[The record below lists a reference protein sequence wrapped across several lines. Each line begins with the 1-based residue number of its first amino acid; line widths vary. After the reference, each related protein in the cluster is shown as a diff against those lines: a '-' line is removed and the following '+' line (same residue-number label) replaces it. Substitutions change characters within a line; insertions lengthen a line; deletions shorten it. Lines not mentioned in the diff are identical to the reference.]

1 MASLGFNVDP
11 SECAANGRSTR
22 ENTTSGICPNDGEPA
37 LARAPRAPRASK
49 PRSSSRGTFAIV
61 PDLSPRTC
69 ANEEAGAV
77 VFSLVDDDAT
87 DDLPDKQGDL
97 ARGFTRANAF
107 YVGNEA
113 LEKLDVVSAKM
124 CLERSKRDGEVT
136 CVKSCVDIVDSDFA
150 YAGQTPPF
158 GSATKKAIWA
168 MTGQVD
174 HPPNGAFHVAA
185 PGAWSCSET
194 APAIARGEDGT
205 ASASANWF
213 VAGEGV
219 ALRRGGSTDELFYPS
234 GACAGA
240 GAIEWDSFYVVVN
253 ATNPPG
259 FLPRR
264 FGFGDHLCAR
274 DGTTCA
280 PPSPAPPPP
289 PWARLS
295 TSYQSACALL
305 DGGVIK
311 CWGSNEYGQLGLGDT
326 SNRGDASAD
335 QMGDNL
341 PVVDLGTG
349 RTAKMIGGR
358 NFHACAVLDDDSV
371 KCWGQNYNGQL
382 GLGHSSNRGDASADQ
397 MGDNLPVVDLGPGRT
412 AKMIGVGNSHTCA
425 VLDDGSV
432 KCWGYNGNGQLGL
445 GDSSNRGQ
453 HADQMGD
460 DLDAVDLGPGRTA
473 KMISAGGYHTCAVL
487 DDDSVKCWGYNNRGQ
502 LGLCDGSNRGDG
514 PGEMGVNLD
523 AVDLGTGRT
532 AKMIAGGAFQTCAVL
547 DNDKV
552 KCWGSNGNGQLGLG
566 HTSDRGDGP
575 GEMGDALPAVDLGSG
590 RTAKM
595 ISAGIIHTC
604 AVLDDDSVKCWGSNE
619 YGQLGLGHTSNRGDG
634 YGEMGDALP
643 AVDLGPGRTAKMISA
658 GHRHTCAVLDDDSV
672 KCWGR
677 NDYGQLGLGDTSNR
691 GDGPGE
697 MGDALPV
704 VDLGTYVGKYGRD
717 LRVIS

>member
-1 MASLGFNVDP
+1 MDLGTGRTAKMISVSSHHTCALLDDYSLKCWGRNTYGQLGLGDTSNRGDGPGEMGDNLPAVIFGERLNMHPLPYSVRIHPCGCMASLGFNVDP

-22 ENTTSGICPNDGEPA
+22 DNTTSGICPNDGEPA
-37 LARAPRAPRASK
+37 LARALARPRASK

-124 CLERSKRDGEVT
+124 CVERSKRDGEVT

-205 ASASANWF
+205 AWASANWF

-259 FLPRR
+259 FLPGR

-295 TSYQSACALL
+295 TSAQSACALL

-311 CWGSNEYGQLGLGDT
+311 CWGYNDYGQLGLGDT
-326 SNRGDASAD
+326 SNRGDAPG

-341 PVVDLGTG
+341 PVVDLGTN
-349 RTAKMIGGR
+349 RTAKMIAGGGFTR
-358 NFHACAVLDDDSV
+358 VR
-371 KCWGQNYNGQL
+371 CWTTTR
-382 GLGHSSNRGDASADQ
+382 S
-397 MGDNLPVVDLGPGRT
+397 
-412 AKMIGVGNSHTCA
+412 
-425 VLDDGSV
+425 
-432 KCWGYNGNGQLGL
+432 
-445 GDSSNRGQ
+445 
-453 HADQMGD
+453 
-460 DLDAVDLGPGRTA
+460 
-473 KMISAGGYHTCAVL
+473 SAGGGTITA
-487 DDDSVKCWGYNNRGQ
+487 SS
-502 LGLCDGSNRGDG
+502 GSATLIDRGDG
-514 PGEMGVNLD
+514 PDEMGDALD

-532 AKMIAGGAFQTCAVL
+532 AKMIAGG
-547 DNDKV
+547 ND
-552 KCWGSNGNGQLGLG
+552 
-566 HTSDRGDGP
+566 
-575 GEMGDALPAVDLGSG
+575 
-590 RTAKM
+590 
-595 ISAGIIHTC
+595 HTC
-604 AVLDDDSVKCWGSNE
+604 AVLDDDSVKCWG
-619 YGQLGLGHTSNRGDG
+619 
-634 YGEMGDALP
+634 
-643 AVDLGPGRTAKMISA
+643 
-658 GHRHTCAVLDDDSV
+658 
-672 KCWGR
+672 
-677 NDYGQLGLGDTSNR
+677 
-691 GDGPGE
+691 
-697 MGDALPV
+697 
-704 VDLGTYVGKYGRD
+704 
-717 LRVIS
+717 